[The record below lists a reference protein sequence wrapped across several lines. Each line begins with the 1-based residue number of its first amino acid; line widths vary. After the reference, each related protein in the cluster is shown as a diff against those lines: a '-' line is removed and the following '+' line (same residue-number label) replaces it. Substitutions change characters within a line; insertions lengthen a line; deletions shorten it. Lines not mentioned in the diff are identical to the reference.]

1 MSPSE
6 TSTERGGPLARS
18 IGLFGGAALFLFFL
32 YGPDV
37 GLDPLQRRVA
47 ATTALTA
54 FLWVTVAIPVG
65 AASLFPVALFP
76 LLGVMSARE
85 AAPLYMNQLVLLFI
99 GAFIVAIGLERCT
112 LTQPHSDSS
121 SNSSRMSS
129 RRFEVR
135 SLSRNVQE
143 NAHRSVATGGGGV
156 G

>member
-1 MSPSE
+1 MSPSD
-6 TSTERGGPLARS
+6 TSTERGGPLARR
-18 IGLFGGAALFLFFL
+18 IGLLGGAGLFLFFL

-99 GAFIVAIGLERCT
+99 GAFIVAIGLERWDVHRRMALAIVT
-112 LTQPHSDSS
+112 KVGT
-121 SNSSRMSS
+121 SRTRLILGFMVASA
-129 RRFEVR
+129 FL
-135 SLSRNVQE
+135 SLLSLI
-143 NAHRSVATGGGGV
+143 HI
-156 G
+156 